1 MAGAALTTMKPHT
14 GISFSHGFSSH
25 GMTLIELVI
34 VMALIG
40 ILLSLAVPGY
50 QGYMLR
56 VHRTEAIR
64 MLLQASM
71 CQQRIHAGRGSYDTS
86 QCHPGSE
93 HQRYQVTYNPPDTQG
108 RTYIAMATP
117 MGAQLADTCGSL
129 SLDQS
134 GARGISAVDTSV
146 MKCWNGR

>member
-1 MAGAALTTMKPHT
+1 MRACFLAGTALKEMKPATSLFH
-14 GISFSHGFSSH
+14 SQ

-34 VMALIG
+34 VMAVMG
-40 ILLSLAVPGY
+40 ILLALAIPSY
-50 QGYMLR
+50 QSHMLR

-71 CQQRIHAGRGSYDTS
+71 CQQRIYASHGNYDTER
-86 QCHPGSE
+86 CRPGSE
-93 HQRYQVTYNPPDTQG
+93 YQRYRVTYQPPDTKG

-117 MGAQLADTCGSL
+117 KGAQLADRCGSL
-129 SLDQS
+129 SLDQN
-134 GARGISAVDTSV
+134 GARSIGGVDSSI

>member
-1 MAGAALTTMKPHT
+1 MWACFLAGTALKEMKPATSIFH
-14 GISFSHGFSSH
+14 SQ

-34 VMALIG
+34 VMAVMG
-40 ILLSLAVPGY
+40 ILLALAIPSY
-50 QGYMLR
+50 QSHMLR

-71 CQQRIHAGRGSYDTS
+71 CQQRIYAGHGTYDTK

-93 HQRYQVTYNPPDTQG
+93 YQRYRVSYQPPDTKS
-108 RTYIAMATP
+108 RTYIALATP
-117 MGAQLADTCGSL
+117 KGAQLADRCGSL
-129 SLDQS
+129 SLDQN
-134 GARGISAVDTSV
+134 GARSIGGVGTTI

>member
-1 MAGAALTTMKPHT
+1 MRACFLAGTALTDMK
-14 GISFSHGFSSH
+14 HGTKKTYSH

-34 VMALIG
+34 VMAVMG
-40 ILLSLAVPGY
+40 ILLALAVPSY
-50 QGYMLR
+50 QSYMLR

-71 CQQRIHAGRGSYDTS
+71 CQQRIYAGHGNYDTN

-93 HQRYQVTYNPPDTQG
+93 YQRYQVTYQPPDTQG

-117 MGAQLADTCGSL
+117 KGAQLADPCGSL
-129 SLDQS
+129 SLDQN
-134 GARGISAVDTSV
+134 GARSISGVGSSI

>member
-1 MAGAALTTMKPHT
+1 MKPGTKLFH
-14 GISFSHGFSSH
+14 SH

-34 VMALIG
+34 VMAVMG
-40 ILLSLAVPGY
+40 ILLALAVPSY
-50 QGYMLR
+50 QSYMLR

-71 CQQRIHAGRGSYDTS
+71 CQQRIYARHGNYDTN
-86 QCHPGSE
+86 QCRPGSE
-93 HQRYQVTYNPPDTQG
+93 YQRYQVTYQPPDTLG

-117 MGAQLADTCGSL
+117 QGAQLADPCGSL
-129 SLDQS
+129 SLDQN
-134 GARGISAVDTSV
+134 GARSISGVGSSI

>member
-1 MAGAALTTMKPHT
+1 MRACFLAGTALTSMKPTTKLFH
-14 GISFSHGFSSH
+14 SQ

-34 VMALIG
+34 VMAVMG
-40 ILLSLAVPGY
+40 ILLALAIPSY
-50 QGYMLR
+50 QSHMLR

-71 CQQRIHAGRGSYDTS
+71 CQQRIYASHGNYDTK
-86 QCHPGSE
+86 QCHPSSE
-93 HQRYQVTYNPPDTQG
+93 YQRYQIAYQPPDTLG

-117 MGAQLADTCGSL
+117 KGAQLADACGSL
-129 SLDQS
+129 SLDQNGTRSIS
-134 GARGISAVDTSV
+134 GMSTSI